1 MSRHPASLRTIT
13 ALLEAGT
20 DEPLRFR
27 AGAGPAIAAAL
38 AAVPTDRASGVP
50 EVRALLGLVVV
61 LREEQRSPTAAAE
74 LDAALSRSPQVVE
87 SLIAIEEERVANV
100 EATKKRLAAGAPK
113 LAPRIDVAA
122 PTGAVKVSSLGNVG
136 VDLDRLRARR

>member
-1 MSRHPASLRTIT
+1 MNRHPASLRTIT

-27 AGAGPAIAAAL
+27 TGSEPAIEAAL
-38 AAVPTDRASGVP
+38 AGVSTDRAAGVP

-61 LREEQRSPTAAAE
+61 LREEQRSPTAAAQ
-74 LDAALSRSPQVVE
+74 LDAALSRSPQVVH

-100 EATKKRLAAGAPK
+100 EATKKRLGAAAPK
-113 LAPRIDVAA
+113 RAPQVDIAA
-122 PTGAVKVSSLGNVG
+122 PTGAVKVSSLGNAG
-136 VDLDRLRARR
+136 VDMDRFRARR

>member
-1 MSRHPASLRTIT
+1 MSRHPASLRTVT

-27 AGAGPAIAAAL
+27 AGAEPALAAAL
-38 AAVPTDRASGVP
+38 AAVPTDRAAGVP

-61 LREEQRSPTAAAE
+61 LREEQRSPTAAAL
-74 LDAALSRSPQVVE
+74 LDAALARAPEVVH
-87 SLIAIEEERVANV
+87 SLIAIEEARVANV
-100 EATKKRLAAGAPK
+100 EATKKRLGDAAPK
-113 LAPRIDVAA
+113 RAPQLDVAPPA
-122 PTGAVKVSSLGNVG
+122 GAVKVSSLGNAG